1 MSLLG
6 AYFINI
12 ITLVPVKIAELKN
25 SLPKNKKI
33 LNIELYFKL
42 NEFPWSLD
50 SFTADKLDKLL
61 NFLSEDSELELKH
74 IAKLKRYKITVTIQ
88 SLSMHG

>member
-1 MSLLG
+1 MSLWG

-12 ITLVPVKIAELKN
+12 IILVPVKIANLKKN
-25 SLPKNKKI
+25 LPKSKKI

-61 NFLSEDSELELKH
+61 NCLSADSELELKH
-74 IAKLKRYKITVTIQ
+74 IAKLKRYKTTIQ